1 MTILAV
7 VQHAMD
13 NPKLDLLYFICG
25 VMIALLPTSVLGMI
39 GYFVVRD
46 WYRNHYLRKPAPTT
60 SGPPGR

>member
-1 MTILAV
+1 MMTLAV

-13 NPKLDLLYFICG
+13 NPHLDLLYFICG

-46 WYRNHYLRKPAPTT
+46 WYRNHYVRKPAPTT
-60 SGPPGR
+60 PGPVGR

>member
-1 MTILAV
+1 MMTLAV

-39 GYFVVRD
+39 GYYVIRD

-60 SGPPGR
+60 PEPAER